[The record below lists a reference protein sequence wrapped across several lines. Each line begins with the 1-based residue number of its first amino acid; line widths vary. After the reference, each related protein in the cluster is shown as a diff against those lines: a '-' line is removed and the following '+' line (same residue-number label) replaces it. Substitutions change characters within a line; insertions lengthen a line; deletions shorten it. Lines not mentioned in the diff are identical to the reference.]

1 MIEADSARRQLV
13 DIRRFDQRMIVAT
26 QRNVQIIDR
35 DQQNIRSR
43 GSSWSRSGCSKQIN
57 GSQLKDG
64 CKNKAEILLHVAS
77 IAEILLHV
85 ASIAERGS
93 KEIRFRWTEGS
104 ACSAVIY

>member
-77 IAEILLHV
+77 IAE
-85 ASIAERGS
+85 RGR